1 MFCRSLFVLFSFF
14 VWPLCCLSFF
24 DLRILI
30 IPLVSSNSSQFQCK
44 HNLIYETSKQMHNKQ
59 RNIITSFYYDNFFW
73 VFSKAYKTLN
83 SHYNSIN
90 TNRNFTAY
98 SCLIRGIHIALNNLL
113 RFALIYKTN
122 KKKGRDWFKKSIAH
136 PFNQLQTGQR
146 EWEIN

>member
-1 MFCRSLFVLFSFF
+1 
-14 VWPLCCLSFF
+14 
-24 DLRILI
+24 
-30 IPLVSSNSSQFQCK
+30 
-44 HNLIYETSKQMHNKQ
+44 MHNKQ
-59 RNIITSFYYDNFFW
+59 RNIITSFYYVNFFW

-122 KKKGRDWFKKSIAH
+122 KKKEEIGSKSQLPIHLISFKQDKG
-136 PFNQLQTGQR
+136 NGK
-146 EWEIN
+146 